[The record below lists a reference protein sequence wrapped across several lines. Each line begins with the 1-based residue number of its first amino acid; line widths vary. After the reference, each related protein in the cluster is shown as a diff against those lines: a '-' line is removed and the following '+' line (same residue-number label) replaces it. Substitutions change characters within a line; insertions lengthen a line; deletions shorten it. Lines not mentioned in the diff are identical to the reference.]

1 MNQNYNNERNAALD
15 VLRNEMTFMQGRMEE
30 LRRQGDDKA
39 YLSMNRGYL
48 NMQKEYLRLGH
59 ESGQDEYN
67 DALLSFA
74 SRKGA

>member
-15 VLRNEMTFMQGRMEE
+15 VLRNEMTFMQDQHGRTA
-30 LRRQGDDKA
+30 QAGQDKA

-48 NMQKEYLRLGH
+48 NMQKEYLRLCH
-59 ESGQDEYN
+59 ESGQDETS

-74 SRKGA
+74 SRKGD

>member
-15 VLRNEMTFMQGRMEE
+15 VLRNEMTFMQARMEE
-30 LRRQGDDKA
+30 LRGQGDDKA

-48 NMQKEYLRLGH
+48 NMQKEYLRLCQ

>member
-15 VLRNEMTFMQGRMEE
+15 VLRNEMTFMQDRMEE
-30 LRRQGDDKA
+30 LRRQGNDKA

-48 NMQKEYLRLGH
+48 NMQKEYLRLCH
-59 ESGQDEYN
+59 ESGQDETS

-74 SRKGA
+74 SRKGD

>member
-1 MNQNYNNERNAALD
+1 
-15 VLRNEMTFMQGRMEE
+15 MEE

-48 NMQKEYLRLGH
+48 NMQKEYLRLCH

-74 SRKGA
+74 SRKGD

>member
-48 NMQKEYLRLGH
+48 NMQKEYLRLCH

-67 DALLSFA
+67 DAPLSFA
-74 SRKGA
+74 SRKGD